1 MSQAVIQARKVIK
14 NNLPKLV
21 GAQVEVLQDP
31 LSDDF
36 MNLVEVAASFPDQS
50 LFGITFLNPHC
61 YVPFKQGEEPLLKRS
76 CELKV
81 ELLTEILGW

>member
-1 MSQAVIQARKVIK
+1 M
-14 NNLPKLV
+14 
-21 GAQVEVLQDP
+21 GAQTEVLQDP

-36 MNLVEVAASFPDQS
+36 MNLVEVVASLPDKS
-50 LFGITFLNPHC
+50 LFGVTFLNPHC